1 MFVRI
6 TPEQVNLIKELCLI
20 EIENCARHIA
30 ENQVAASEDPWD
42 RRGRIAQLYQNRGE
56 CLIDFL
62 EQLELMRRV

>member
-20 EIENCARHIA
+20 EIENCARKIA
-30 ENQVAASEDPWD
+30 ENQAAALNV
-42 RRGRIAQLYQNRGE
+42 AQLYQNRGE